1 MMILLVTTAPGGS
14 LPKSARELVT
24 VARQLAGGGPVAAA
38 VIGADSAA
46 AAMADLVPQ
55 VYSVNAPEL
64 EPIRAEALT
73 SVIQQVAEQSGATT
87 VLMAAN
93 RLGQSVAPR
102 VAVRLNAALLEDV
115 IEVSGSAGA
124 YQAVRYSYLSRVT
137 ETVRTVGS
145 AATVI
150 TVKPNVFAVA
160 EAQPGGSVTSATPQ
174 LDANATRV
182 QVGQRSAATGGRVK
196 LEEAAVVVAGG
207 RGLGSAEAFAQV
219 VEGMADALGAG
230 IASTRA
236 VVDAGWRPYAEQ
248 VGQTG
253 KSVAPELYIALGI
266 SGAVQHLSGMNRSK
280 VIVAINKDAE
290 APIFRIVDYGIV
302 GDVAQVGPALTAA
315 LKEAK
320 GA

>member
-1 MMILLVTTAPGGS
+1 MILLVTTAPGGN

-38 VIGADSAA
+38 VIGPESAA
-46 AAMADLVPQ
+46 SQMAEYVPQ
-55 VYSVNAPEL
+55 VYSLSAAEL
-64 EPIRAEALT
+64 EPARAEAVT
-73 SVIQQVAEQSGATT
+73 AAVQQVAAQAGATT

-115 IEVSGSAGA
+115 IKVSGTAGA
-124 YQAVRYSYLSRVT
+124 YEAVRYSYLSRVT
-137 ETVRTVGS
+137 ETVRTVGGD
-145 AATVI
+145 ATVI
-150 TVKPNVFAVA
+150 TVKPNVFPVA
-160 EAQPGGSVTSATPQ
+160 DAQPGGSVTSVAPQ
-174 LDANATRV
+174 LDATATRV

-196 LEEAAVVVAGG
+196 LEEAGVVVGGG
-207 RGLGSAEAFAQV
+207 RGFGSAEAFAQV
-219 VEGMADALGAG
+219 VEPMADVLNAG
-230 IASTRA
+230 VASTRA

-280 VIVAINKDAE
+280 VIVAINKDAD
-290 APIFRIVDYGIV
+290 APIFRIVDYGVV
-302 GDVAQVGPALTAA
+302 GDVNQVGPALTEAIKA
-315 LKEAK
+315 AK
-320 GA
+320 GS